1 MAHVVYLDH
10 NATTPLRPGVAEA
23 VAQAM
28 ALGGN
33 ASSVHR
39 HGRLARRTVDEARSR
54 VAGLVGASPDGIV
67 FTSGGS
73 EANDLAINGVGRRR
87 ILVSA
92 VEHASVLDAAPDGER
107 LAVDTDGVVDVA
119 ALESRLAADNTPALV
134 SVMFANNETG
144 VRQPVSEIVDMAH
157 RHGALVH
164 CDAVQAAGRIGIDM
178 AALGLDLLTLSAH
191 KMGGP
196 QGVGALA
203 LASGVAIT
211 PRLRGGGQERGRR
224 AGTENL
230 PGIAGFGA
238 AAADV
243 DQATDKIGDLATLR
257 GELESRIKAL
267 APQSSVLGAAASRL
281 ANTSCITM
289 PGVAAET
296 QVVALDLAGFA
307 VSAGAAC
314 SSGKVGPS
322 HVLAA
327 MGVDVEI
334 ASTAIRV
341 SLGADNDIVDIERFV
356 AAWRALYG
364 RAGHHHISSAP
375 AA

>member
-28 ALGGN
+28 AMGGN

-39 HGRLARRTVDEARSR
+39 HGRLARRAVDEARLR

-73 EANDLAINGVGRRR
+73 EANDLAINGSGRQR

-92 VEHASVLDAAPDGER
+92 VEHASVLEAAPDGER

-119 ALESRLAADNTPALV
+119 ALRSRLAADDTPALV

-164 CDAVQAAGRIGIDM
+164 CDAVQAVGRIGIDM
-178 AALGLDLLTLSAH
+178 ADLGLDLLTLSAH

-203 LASGVAIT
+203 LAPGVSIT

-238 AAADV
+238 AVADV
-243 DQATDKIGDLATLR
+243 DSATDRTDDLANLR
-257 GELESRIKAL
+257 DELESRIKAL
-267 APQSSVLGAAASRL
+267 SPESSVLGAAASRL

-327 MGVDVEI
+327 MGVDVET
-334 ASTAIRV
+334 ASTAIRI
-341 SLGADNDIVDIERFV
+341 SLGTDNDIIDIERFI

>member
-1 MAHVVYLDH
+1 LAHVVYLDH

-23 VAQAM
+23 VAKAM

-39 HGRLARRTVDEARSR
+39 HGRLARRAVDEARSR
-54 VAGLVGASPDGIV
+54 VAALVGASPDEVV

-73 EANDLAINGVGRRR
+73 EANDLAINGGDRRR
-87 ILVSA
+87 VLVSA

-119 ALESRLAADNTPALV
+119 ALESRLAADDAPALV

-144 VRQPVSEIVDMAH
+144 VRQPVSEIVDVAH

-164 CDAVQAAGRIGIDM
+164 CDAVQAAGHIAIDM

-196 QGVGALA
+196 QGVGALV
-203 LASGVAIT
+203 LAPGVAIT

-238 AAADV
+238 AAEAIDSAI
-243 DQATDKIGDLATLR
+243 DQGGDLANLR
-257 GELESRIKAL
+257 DALESRIKAL
-267 APQSSVLGAAASRL
+267 APGSSVLGAGASRL
-281 ANTSCITM
+281 NNTSCITM

-327 MGVDVEI
+327 MGVDVET

-341 SLGADNDIVDIERFV
+341 SLGANNDINEVERFV
-356 AAWRALYG
+356 AAWRALYV
-364 RAGHHHISSAP
+364 RAGRHHILSAP

>member
-1 MAHVVYLDH
+1 MAHTVYLDH
-10 NATTPLRPGVAEA
+10 NATTPLLPGVAEA
-23 VAQAM
+23 VAAAM
-28 ALGGN
+28 ASGGN

-39 HGRLARRTVDEARSR
+39 HGRLARRSVDEARSR
-54 VAGLVGASPDGIV
+54 VADLVGAPADGVV

-73 EANDLAINGVGRRR
+73 EANDLAINGCGRPR

-92 VEHASVLDAAPDGER
+92 VEHASVLDAAPDAER

-119 ALESRLAADNTPALV
+119 ALENRLAADDAPALV

-144 VRQPVSEIVDMAH
+144 VRQPMPEVVAAAH

-164 CDAVQAAGRIGIDM
+164 CDAVQAAGRLAIDM
-178 AALGLDLLTLSAH
+178 AAVDIDLLTLSAH

-196 QGVGALA
+196 QGVGALV
-203 LASGVAIT
+203 LAPGVSVTA
-211 PRLRGGGQERGRR
+211 RLRGGGQERGRR

-230 PGIAGFGA
+230 PGIVGFGA
-238 AAADV
+238 TAAAAV
-243 DQATDKIGDLATLR
+243 SATDMTGDLASLR
-257 GELESRIKAL
+257 DQLESMIKAV
-267 APQSSVLGAAASRL
+267 APGSSVLGATAPRL
-281 ANTSCITM
+281 ANTTCITM

-327 MGVDVEI
+327 MGVDEET

-341 SLGADNDIVDIERFV
+341 SLGPDNDLIDIERFA
-356 AAWRALYG
+356 AAWRALYS
-364 RAGHHHISSAP
+364 RAGHHHIPSAP